1 MAIRKI
7 LTYPDPRLFVVTRPV
22 TSFDSH
28 LQTLIHDMFET
39 MYSASNGVGLAA
51 TQIGEDLSVA
61 VIDVS
66 PQRREPLVLVN
77 PEILERGEVTVFT
90 EGCLSVPFVDDK
102 VERSEWIR
110 FAALDQQG
118 VRYEMEADGLLA
130 ECVQHECDHLQGK
143 LYYHL
148 LSHLKRE
155 RLLKRYQK
163 LNSSDRT

>member
-1 MAIRKI
+1 MTIRKI

-28 LQTLIHDMFET
+28 LQTLIQDMFET
-39 MYSASNGVGLAA
+39 MYATPNGVGLAA

-77 PEILERGEVTVFT
+77 PEILERRDVKTFT
-90 EGCLSVPFVDDK
+90 EGCLSVPHVDDK
-102 VERSEWIR
+102 VERADWVR
-110 FAALDQQG
+110 FTALDHLG
-118 VRYEMEADGLLA
+118 IRYEKEADGLLA

-148 LSHLKRE
+148 LSTLKRD
-155 RLLKRYQK
+155 RLLKRYRK
-163 LNSSDRT
+163 LNSSEK

>member
-28 LQTLIHDMFET
+28 LQTLIQDMFET
-39 MYSASNGVGLAA
+39 MYMCSNGVGLAA

-66 PQRREPLVLVN
+66 PHRREPLVLVN
-77 PEILERGEVTVFT
+77 PEILERRDINEFK
-90 EGCLSVPFVDDK
+90 EGCLSVPHVDET
-102 VERSEWIR
+102 VQRAQWIR
-110 FAALDQQG
+110 FAAQDHRG
-118 VRYEMEADGLLA
+118 VRYEREAEGLLA

-148 LSHLKRE
+148 LSRLKRD

-163 LNSSDRT
+163 LNPPAE

>member
-39 MYSASNGVGLAA
+39 MYMASNGVGLAA

-77 PEILERGEVTVFT
+77 PEILERGKSTVFT

-130 ECVQHECDHLQGK
+130 ECVQHEYDHLQGK